1 MPGRKTRITS
11 RRGGDRFLNEQHRLL
26 TYIAEKWGMSVE
38 ELISYWEKK
47 EPEYGAKLRR
57 LVRVHEDQE
66 SGSGGEDSKKKL
78 RKKCKHGAGR
88 SGNEGKNYL
97 VSFIFGV
104 GLGYL
109 FLFFYRLIQLI
120 Q

>member
-1 MPGRKTRITS
+1 MTPI
-11 RRGGDRFLNEQHRLL
+11 NEEWLPKDARLL
-26 TYIAEKWGMSVE
+26 PKEGE
-38 ELISYWEKK
+38 EQATLFSW
-47 EPEYGAKLRR
+47 AKLQG

-66 SGSGGEDSKKKL
+66 SGSGGEESKKKL

-88 SGNEGKNYL
+88 SGEEGKNYL

-109 FLFFYRLIQLI
+109 LLFFYRLIQLI

>member
-1 MPGRKTRITS
+1 ME
-11 RRGGDRFLNEQHRLL
+11 RRVWWQE
-26 TYIAEKWGMSVE
+26 
-38 ELISYWEKK
+38 
-47 EPEYGAKLRR
+47 
-57 LVRVHEDQE
+57 QE
-66 SGSGGEDSKKKL
+66 SGSGGEDSEKKL
-78 RKKCKHGAGR
+78 RKKCKRGAGR
-88 SGNEGKNYL
+88 SVNEGKNYL